1 MRYAKSIWIY
11 KYCEP
16 PWKKTIKTEI
26 PKFVSQK
33 NWNADTSDYVV
44 PRLAAPQAPAPPDVY
59 DDPE

>member
-1 MRYAKSIWIY
+1 MDLQILWTTV
-11 KYCEP
+11 E
-16 PWKKTIKTEI
+16 KTIKTEI

-44 PRLAAPQAPAPPDVY
+44 PRLTAPQAPAPPDVY